1 MTVKIALFCFTSK
14 FSIFK
19 ITFQR
24 HIFKWIKPSILIAFK
39 YLKIVMNTKNWDSTW
54 GGAKNCLDW
63 ESFWEGKE
71 ENFEK
76 QRMAEVAKSRDAR
89 RRRRILDQGSDRLA
103 FITGR
108 IQTLPP
114 TLPDSAASST
124 QSPPPNTTLSA
135 SGTFLRF
142 SPSIPVPFVKLRF

>member
-1 MTVKIALFCFTSK
+1 
-14 FSIFK
+14 
-19 ITFQR
+19 
-24 HIFKWIKPSILIAFK
+24 
-39 YLKIVMNTKNWDSTW
+39 
-54 GGAKNCLDW
+54 
-63 ESFWEGKE
+63 
-71 ENFEK
+71 
-76 QRMAEVAKSRDAR
+76 MAEVANSRDAR

-124 QSPPPNTTLSA
+124 QFPHPNTTLSA

-142 SPSIPVPFVKLRF
+142 SPSIPVLFSETPILIFLLCFQFTTPIPFRTIPNPTATTTLPTPQSKHPPKTSLKETF